1 MENKIIAVDFDGTL
15 CVNKYPE
22 IGEPRY
28 SVIKRLKAE
37 QEAGAKIILWTCRRE
52 KQLAE
57 AVYWCSVQGLK
68 FDAINE
74 NLKSTTERF
83 GDDTRKV
90 SATEYWDD
98 RAVPISE
105 ELEAAAQMSKARFAT
120 EFLEALKDREGEL
133 REKAAADLSAAVR
146 LAELTEVIRYFILL
160 MKDHGL
166 DASERYEK

>member
-1 MENKIIAVDFDGTL
+1 MDFKIIDFDGTL
-15 CVNKYPE
+15 CINKYPD

-52 KQLAE
+52 KQLAD
-57 AVYWCSVQGLK
+57 AVYWCAVQGLK

-74 NLKSTTERF
+74 NLKSTIEHF

-98 RAVPISE
+98 QAVPISE

-120 EFLEALKDREGEL
+120 EFWEALKI
-133 REKAAADLSAAVR
+133 EKSRLQERATSNLAAAVQLE
-146 LAELTEVIRYFILL
+146 ELTEVAAWFEYL
-160 MKDHGL
+160 MKDHGI
-166 DASERYEK
+166 DASERDEK